1 MKDIYLS
8 LLIGFFFGIQIRMV
22 YRRDRDDEIYYLA
35 SFLHNFFT
43 PCRFLLSRIRGAL
56 CIIKDLTCIWKIIG
70 FTLNTSTSLSLCP
83 MPEIKRRSSH
93 RLLHT
98 EAKFDFLGV
107 QQICTY
113 LYVEKLSWWWYWIN
127 SLSWMLMLLS
137 ESFETEKQNFTF
149 FPQSVTVAYER
160 WTCKFCW
167 CRKHH
172 TIQGRHRKM
181 RNFVNFLSCSAQ

>member
-22 YRRDRDDEIYYLA
+22 DRRDRDNEIYYLA

-70 FTLNTSTSLSLCP
+70 FTLNTSTSLSVSYARNKKKIISQTTAHWG
-83 MPEIKRRSSH
+83 EIWFFRSSTN
-93 RLLHT
+93 LH
-98 EAKFDFLGV
+98 
-107 QQICTY
+107 